1 MFQAFCFLGLK
12 FPCTQSCAWCCG
24 TLHKGAFPAQT
35 LNSTEFPNP
44 RPLHLR
50 ISADLQHDGSSEA
63 THWQLSFC
71 SPYPRWQYRHT
82 SSSEYAAKRVNVC
95 ASPIP
100 CPAYLGARVESF
112 EDSKKRRQAIKTSF
126 MNFDYS
132 YSHDLFF
139 LSATRQ
145 EHARA

>member
-1 MFQAFCFLGLK
+1 LLFRVEISLYPKLR
-12 FPCTQSCAWCCG
+12 
-24 TLHKGAFPAQT
+24 LVLRHVAQRSVSRT
-35 LNSTEFPNP
+35 NAKLNRIPES

-63 THWQLSFC
+63 AHWQLSFC